1 MSFDFSVLDKAFHF
15 HDVGSNARLQP
26 IFTRFNKLLTN
37 RTRVASSFLSFDFS
51 VLDKA
56 FLFHDVGPNA
66 RLQPIDRNDSSLAD
80 LVQISAQT
88 APPRGQK
95 WLLYH
100 RDLSPVD
107 IPVPLGTARLKHC
120 NFVLIQR
127 FVHCTCIT
135 FFPKSHDS
143 QDSYTEPALLEIHGQ
158 FQIGSVGL
166 KQNQIRWQRLRLK
179 MPVGPE
185 TLIDFHRNY
194 LAKTEIEITFDQ
206 DRFRPSG
213 KDQKVLEYSSDIV
226 LEVLNLLE
234 FAG

>member
-1 MSFDFSVLDKAFHF
+1 MIRTTQSIHHDQVRHDTHADPFLFDFS
-15 HDVGSNARLQP
+15 QT
-26 IFTRFNKLLTN
+26 IFIRFNKLLTN

-66 RLQPIDRNDSSLAD
+66 RLQPIDRNDSSVAD

-95 WLLYH
+95 WLSYH

-127 FVHCTCIT
+127 FCPLYVYNV
-135 FFPKSHDS
+135 FPQVTRQSG
-143 QDSYTEPALLEIHGQ
+143 LLHGTSLARNSWS
-158 FQIGSVGL
+158 I
-166 KQNQIRWQRLRLK
+166 QNRFRR
-179 MPVGPE
+179 
-185 TLIDFHRNY
+185 
-194 LAKTEIEITFDQ
+194 AKTKPDSLAETSTENAGRTRD
-206 DRFRPSG
+206 
-213 KDQKVLEYSSDIV
+213 SD
-226 LEVLNLLE
+226 
-234 FAG
+234 